1 MDYSFEQGPIRP
13 PSEASS
19 LLIRLTRNCP
29 WNKCVFC
36 HTYKETKFEL
46 RSVDEIK
53 ADIQL
58 IKDYADKVTQL
69 SWKMGE
75 GGAVTRV
82 VLREIYNQYA
92 YNNYLQTVAVWL
104 YFGGENVF
112 LQDADSLI
120 MKTPDLL
127 SVLNYLKEQFPK
139 INRITSY
146 CRSHTAARKSVAEF
160 EQLKK
165 AGLSRIHV
173 GMESGSDEV
182 LALVRKG
189 ATADQH
195 IKAGTNI
202 CQAGIELS
210 EYFMP
215 GLGGAKLSLQHATES
230 ARVIN
235 AINPDFIRLRTLHV
249 VPGTELEEMVKKG
262 EFQPLSDEDI
272 IREIKLFVEKL
283 DVKGSM
289 LVSDHI
295 LNLLEELE
303 GVLPKDKQEI
313 LSAINR
319 YFGLSEKDRLIFR
332 IGRRSGAFRKLDDLK
347 DKQTYSRIKSVVDS
361 YESQG
366 RSIDEDMVN
375 IMNNFI

>member
-36 HTYKETKFEL
+36 HTYKETKFAL

-69 SWKMGE
+69 SWKIGE

-82 VLREIYNQYA
+82 VLREIYNQYD
-92 YNNYLQTVAVWL
+92 YNNYMQTVAVWL
-104 YFGGENVF
+104 YFGGQNVF

-127 SVLNYLKEQFPK
+127 SVINYLKEKFPK

-146 CRSHTAARKSVAEF
+146 CRSHTAARKSVEEF

-165 AGLSRIHV
+165 AGLTRIHV

-189 ATADQH
+189 ATADIH

-202 CQAGIELS
+202 RQAGIELS

-215 GLGGAKLSLQHATES
+215 GLGGAKLSRKHAAES

-235 AINPDFIRLRTLHV
+235 AINPNFIRLRTLHV

-272 IREIKLFVEKL
+272 VREIQLFVEKL

-295 LNLLEELE
+295 LNLLEEME
-303 GVLPKDKQEI
+303 GELPKEKQEI
-313 LSAINR
+313 LSVINR
-319 YFGLSEKDRLIFR
+319 YFALSEKDRLIFR
-332 IGRRSGAFRKLDDLK
+332 LGRRSGAFRKLDDLK
-347 DKQTYSRIKSVVDS
+347 DKQTYYRLKSVVDS

-366 RSIDEDMVN
+366 RSVDEDMVN